1 MTSLKTWILVV
12 ASTLLI
18 AAPAHAAKAPFNG
31 IVVFGTS
38 LSDPGNG
45 FALRGGTNTP
55 PEYMMGFLL
64 VPSAPYARG
73 GHHLSNGAPWIV
85 QFARPL
91 GLAGSV
97 APAYRDSSPI
107 ATNYAVDR
115 ARAWNDGRNVNLSD
129 QVDRFLEDFDG
140 IAAADRLYVMEIGS
154 NDVRDALETYLLGGN
169 GGVIMQTALVAIAS
183 QLTDLYM
190 AGARRFLIASV
201 PDISLTPSVRTLDE
215 LVPVNV
221 AQLASSLVQSF
232 NASLDGIVAQLPAD
246 IDVARLD
253 IYGNLYDIVTDPTA
267 FGLTNV
273 LSPCITPDVPPF
285 ACRNP
290 DEYLFW
296 DGIHP
301 TEAVHGIFAQEAR
314 SALGL

>member
-1 MTSLKTWILVV
+1 MTSLKSSILVV
-12 ASTLLI
+12 ASTLLF
-18 AAPAHAAKAPFNG
+18 AAPAYAAKAPFEG

-45 FALRGGTNTP
+45 FVLRGGTNTP

-64 VPSAPYARG
+64 VPDAPYARG

-97 APAYRDSSPI
+97 APAYRDSSPN

-115 ARAWNDGRNVNLSD
+115 ARAWDDGRNVNLSD
-129 QVDRFLEDFDG
+129 QVDQFLEDFDG
-140 IAAADRLYVMEIGS
+140 VAPADRLYVLEIGS
-154 NDVRDALETYLLGGN
+154 SDVRDALETYLLGGN
-169 GGVIMQTALVAIAS
+169 GGVIMQGALVSIAS
-183 QLTDLYM
+183 QLTELYM

-201 PDISLTPSVRTLDE
+201 PDISLTPSIRTLDE

-221 AQLASSLVQSF
+221 AQFASSLVQSF
-232 NASLDGIVAQLPAD
+232 NTSLDGIVAQLPAD
-246 IDVARLD
+246 TDVARLD
-253 IYGNLYDIVTDPTA
+253 IYGKLYDIVADAAT

-285 ACRNP
+285 VCRNP

-314 SALGL
+314 MALGL